1 MYSEKEINRIIG
13 ENIRYYR
20 QLYNVGKGRK
30 DRITQ
35 EKLSELAEV
44 STSLIG
50 NMESESISQGV
61 SLYTLYKISEIL
73 SVSIENFFIP
83 VEKRID
89 YPFLK

>member
-1 MYSEKEINRIIG
+1 MYTESELNKIIG

-20 QLYNVGKGRK
+20 QLYNVGKNRD

-35 EKLSELAEV
+35 EKLSELADV

-50 NMESESISQGV
+50 NMESEKTMQGV
-61 SLYTLYKISEIL
+61 SLYTLYKISNIL

-83 VEKRID
+83 IEDKNI
-89 YPFLK
+89 

>member
-1 MYSEKEINRIIG
+1 MYSEKEINKIIG

-20 QLYNVGKGRK
+20 QLYNVGKGRQ

-73 SVSIENFFIP
+73 SVPIGNFFIP
-83 VEKRID
+83 VDKKD
-89 YPFLK
+89 